1 MRGSTGQKLDVVFGG
16 GRRMFSPVWVEDLE
30 TRQPGLRGDF
40 DLIAEWT
47 ADKVLHH
54 CHVNDLAN
62 IVISILR
69 YCKTLAM
76 LSSHQE
82 VTWKEL
88 QKSLLIVSLACSPLR
103 R

>member
-1 MRGSTGQKLDVVFGG
+1 
-16 GRRMFSPVWVEDLE
+16 MFSPVWVEDLE

-47 ADKVLHH
+47 ADKVTS
-54 CHVNDLAN
+54 CFIIANDLAN

-82 VTWKEL
+82 VTWKKL